1 MRKITTFLALLLTCI
16 IGATAADFVP
26 QAGTKYLI
34 KCKGDS
40 KYVLWNNSC
49 VLSGTDSKVILSNW
63 AQFDSRSLF
72 SIEGDATNGYT
83 IRSVKDNTQYVYAIN
98 TNDANSNVGVKAV
111 SETPGDECVWKI
123 VAQGDGWNIIP
134 KNGEYSWNNRGS
146 YNGNAHVGMWN
157 SNASANDIWYI
168 KPVDDVVDEVV
179 AGLSNI
185 TTGTDLGL
193 FSTSYAN
200 AVNTNA
206 TAYKTS
212 QSEEALANLGALA
225 VNKISYINLPTG
237 YYRIK
242 SCANDGNGSNFSVFD
257 GTYLFTDIVNY
268 PNAARTLANV
278 PLDEAKAKNNYVW
291 KITRGEL
298 PSATVGIVNGQGKG
312 VNNGT
317 NYNTIN
323 LGLSDYYTTGAI
335 YFTQGLHIT
344 NQGIHTVGGT
354 NQNANA
360 EATRSNPFT
369 MTGWAH
375 SDSKGSAYIFEPVS
389 MDGVTAY
396 TVNVTGAEG
405 YVTLNSTNEV
415 AKNGGFFLLSS
426 APQVA
431 DFTAATVA
439 NYDAAVS
446 IEGNTINVNYTYKLE
461 YIKPLAEAALAKT
474 GVGYP
479 TATAAART
487 ALQNAVNEGTDAT
500 AIVNALNAFK
510 TSTTEIQMPEDGK
523 AYRIKVPYIGGT
535 ANYLYCN
542 GEKVGNK
549 ADDQITDKNDQVFVC
564 HIVNGKYMFATNYG
578 TYLSWADSGD
588 NGNHS
593 YSTSAQTS
601 TYIVQNDW
609 TIEPAT
615 LDKGTNGSVSLTDRA
630 NVFGLVQMKALE
642 KTGTNNYYLNS
653 RMNDAFISQYPTDK
667 FYDANNGV
675 NRSCY
680 YQFEEVTYP
689 NTITFHDA
697 TGING
702 VSHIATFS
710 APFATII
717 PAGVKAYYV
726 SAKGTEATMTAIDAE
741 AIPANQG
748 VILTSES
755 GAAATMV
762 PAASET
768 AATITGN
775 QLGHSAG
782 AAKTL
787 TAGEGYI
794 LGNGSE
800 GTAFYPCKAGSLPI
814 NKAYLLGNGENAI
827 VMNFGNA
834 VTGINTIAAPASAKA
849 PIFDLS
855 GRRVVKATKGLY
867 IQNGKKVIVK

>member
-16 IGATAADFVP
+16 IGATASDFVP
-26 QAGTKYLI
+26 KDGTKYLI
-34 KCKGDS
+34 KCKGD
-40 KYVLWNNSC
+40 NNVVC
-49 VLSGTDSKVILSNW
+49 TREGTNILQAQQSVSDASYFTIESKVEGEATYFYIHP
-63 AQFDSRSLF
+63 A
-72 SIEGDATNGYT
+72 GDAT
-83 IRSVKDNTQYVYAIN
+83 KYVYTAK
-98 TNDANSNVGVKAV
+98 TPSNDNNANDGVVGVTNTKDDA
-111 SETPGDECVWKI
+111 TCLWKI
-123 VAQGDGWNIIP
+123 TFNYGGHGEPCAFNITP
-134 KNGEYSWNNRGS
+134 KGYDNYSWNCRN
-146 YNGNAHVGMWN
+146 NGVGYWHTGGNNNANN
-157 SNASANDIWYI
+157 SWYI
-168 KPVDDVVDEVV
+168 TPNVELNGYYTIKNTATDRRPNLYNDFGVD
-179 AGLSNI
+179 NI
-185 TTGTDLGL
+185 TR
-193 FSTSYAN
+193 A
-200 AVNTNA
+200 A
-206 TAYKTS
+206 
-212 QSEEALANLGALA
+212 QE
-225 VNKISYINLPTG
+225 LPT
-237 YYRIK
+237 
-242 SCANDGNGSNFSVFD
+242 
-257 GTYLFTDIVNY
+257 
-268 PNAARTLANV
+268 
-278 PLDEAKAKNNYVW
+278 PLTNNYVW
-291 KITRGEL
+291 HVTTANNNVL
-298 PSATVGIVNGQGKG
+298 TVLNGQGTPLYHDGNASVPTLNVAYSDGSSYYFGEALNGGNSGRNYKLTKWTG
-312 VNNGT
+312 GDYAEPSNQWALTKVEANNI
-317 NYNTIN
+317 YNVVCNIE
-323 LGLSDYYTTGAI
+323 D
-335 YFTQGLHIT
+335 
-344 NQGIHTVGGT
+344 
-354 NQNANA
+354 
-360 EATRSNPFT
+360 
-369 MTGWAH
+369 
-375 SDSKGSAYIFEPVS
+375 
-389 MDGVTAY
+389 
-396 TVNVTGAEG
+396 G
-405 YVTLNSTNEV
+405 YVTYNTTSEK

-431 DFTAATVA
+431 DFTAATVPS
-439 NYDAAVS
+439 YEGTVS
-446 IEGNTINVNYTYKLE
+446 ISGNTINVNYTYNLE
-461 YIKPLAEAALAKT
+461 AILPLATEALAKA

-479 TATAAART
+479 TTTAATRT
-487 ALQNAVNEGTDAT
+487 ALEQAVKGKDAA
-500 AIVNALNAFK
+500 AIATALNAFK
-510 TSTTEIQMPEDGK
+510 TSTDEIQMPEDGK
-523 AYRIKVPYIGGT
+523 AYRIKVPYISGT

-542 GEKVGNK
+542 GEKIGNK
-549 ADDQITDKNDQVFVC
+549 ANDETTNANDFVFVC

-615 LDKGTNGSVSLTDRA
+615 LDKGRKGSVSLTDRA
-630 NVFGLVQMKALE
+630 DVFGLVQMKALE
-642 KTGTNNYYLNS
+642 KTGTTNYYLNS
-653 RMNDAFISQYPTDK
+653 RINDAFISQFPTDK
-667 FYDANNGV
+667 FYDTGWNNQA
-675 NRSCY
+675 RSCY
-680 YQFEEVTYP
+680 YQFEEVEYP

-717 PAGVKAYYV
+717 PEGVKAYYV
-726 SAKGTEATMTAIDAE
+726 SAKGTEATMTAIDAQ

-794 LGNGSE
+794 LGNGTE

-814 NKAYLLGNGENAI
+814 NKAYLLGNGESAI
-827 VMNFGNA
+827 AMNFGNA

>member
-1 MRKITTFLALLLTCI
+1 MKKITTFLALLLTCI

-26 QAGTKYLI
+26 KNGTKYLI
-34 KCKGDS
+34 KCKGDNNVVCTREGTNILQAQQS
-40 KYVLWNNSC
+40 VSEASYFTIESKVVENVTYFYIHPASDATKYVYTAQTPSNNNDNNDGVVGVTS
-49 VLSGTDSKVILSNW
+49 TAD
-63 AQFDSRSLF
+63 
-72 SIEGDATNGYT
+72 DAT
-83 IRSVKDNTQYVYAIN
+83 
-98 TNDANSNVGVKAV
+98 
-111 SETPGDECVWKI
+111 CLWKI
-123 VAQGDGWNIIP
+123 TFNKGNNNPCAFNITP
-134 KNGEYSWNNRGS
+134 KGYDNYSWNCRS
-146 YNGNAHVGMWN
+146 NGIGYWHTGGNNNANN
-157 SNASANDIWYI
+157 SWYI
-168 KPVDDVVDEVV
+168 TPNVELNGYYTIKNTATDRYTNLYNDFGVDK
-179 AGLSNI
+179 I
-185 TTGTDLGL
+185 TR
-193 FSTSYAN
+193 A
-200 AVNTNA
+200 A
-206 TAYKTS
+206 
-212 QSEEALANLGALA
+212 E
-225 VNKISYINLPTG
+225 NLP
-237 YYRIK
+237 
-242 SCANDGNGSNFSVFD
+242 S
-257 GTYLFTDIVNY
+257 
-268 PNAARTLANV
+268 
-278 PLDEAKAKNNYVW
+278 PLTNNYVW
-291 KITRGEL
+291 HVTTANNNVL
-298 PSATVGIVNGQGKG
+298 TVLNGQGTPLYHDGNASLPTLKVAYSDG
-312 VNNGT
+312 TKYYFGEALNCGNDSREYKLTLWKNGD
-317 NYNTIN
+317 YNLADNQWTFAPVDASN
-323 LGLSDYYTTGAI
+323 I
-335 YFTQGLHIT
+335 Y
-344 NQGIHTVGGT
+344 
-354 NQNANA
+354 
-360 EATRSNPFT
+360 
-369 MTGWAH
+369 
-375 SDSKGSAYIFEPVS
+375 
-389 MDGVTAY
+389 
-396 TVNVTGAEG
+396 NVVCNIADG
-405 YVTLNSTNEV
+405 YVTYNATSEK
-415 AKNGGFFLLSS
+415 AKNGGFFFISS
-426 APQVA
+426 TPEVA

-439 NYDAAVS
+439 NYEPATVS
-446 IEGNTINVNYTYKLE
+446 ISGNTINVNYTYNLQAVKH
-461 YIKPLAEAALAKT
+461 LASEALAKT

-523 AYRIKVPYIGGT
+523 AYRIKVPYINGT

-542 GEKVGNK
+542 GEKIGNK
-549 ADDQITDKNDQVFVC
+549 ANDETTNANDFVFVC

-642 KTGTNNYYLNS
+642 KTGTTTYYLNS
-653 RMNDAFISQYPTDK
+653 RMNDAFISQYSTDK

-680 YQFEEVTYP
+680 YQFEEVEYP

-717 PAGVKAYYV
+717 PEGVKAYYV
-726 SAKGTEATMTAIDAE
+726 SAKGAEATMTAIDAQ

-762 PAASET
+762 PAAGET

-794 LGNGSE
+794 LGNGTE

-867 IQNGKKVIVK
+867 IQNGKKFIVK

>member
-34 KCKGDS
+34 KCKGD
-40 KYVLWNNSC
+40 NNVVC
-49 VLSGTDSKVILSNW
+49 TREGTNILQ
-63 AQFDSRSLF
+63 AQ
-72 SIEGDATNGYT
+72 
-83 IRSVKDNTQYVYAIN
+83 Q
-98 TNDANSNVGVKAV
+98 AV
-111 SETPGDECVWKI
+111 SEASYFTIESKVVENVTYFYIHPASDATKYVYTAKTPSNDNNANDGVVGVTNTKDDATCLWKI
-123 VAQGDGWNIIP
+123 TFNYGDNGQPCAFNITP
-134 KNGEYSWNNRGS
+134 KGYDNYSWNCRN
-146 YNGNAHVGMWN
+146 NGVGYWHTGGNNEANN
-157 SNASANDIWYI
+157 SWYI
-168 KPVDDVVDEVV
+168 TPNVE
-179 AGLSNI
+179 LN
-185 TTGTDLGL
+185 
-193 FSTSYAN
+193 
-200 AVNTNA
+200 
-206 TAYKTS
+206 
-212 QSEEALANLGALA
+212 
-225 VNKISYINLPTG
+225 G
-237 YYRIK
+237 YYTIK
-242 SCANDGNGSNFSVFD
+242 NTATDRRPNLYNNFSED
-257 GTYLFTDIVNY
+257 NY
-268 PNAARTLANV
+268 TRAAQELPA
-278 PLDEAKAKNNYVW
+278 PLTNNYVW
-291 KITRGEL
+291 HVTTANNNVL
-298 PSATVGIVNGQGKG
+298 TVLNGQGTPLYHDG
-312 VNNGT
+312 NASVPTLNVAYSNGT
-317 NYNTIN
+317 NYYFGEALNCGN
-323 LGLSDYYTTGAI
+323 SGRDYKLTVWKGGDYNVADNQWTFAPVEASNI
-335 YFTQGLHIT
+335 Y
-344 NQGIHTVGGT
+344 
-354 NQNANA
+354 
-360 EATRSNPFT
+360 
-369 MTGWAH
+369 
-375 SDSKGSAYIFEPVS
+375 
-389 MDGVTAY
+389 
-396 TVNVTGAEG
+396 NVVCNIPDG
-405 YVTLNSTNEV
+405 YVTYNATSEK

-431 DFTAATVA
+431 DFTAATVPS
-439 NYDAAVS
+439 YEGTVS
-446 IEGNTINVNYTYKLE
+446 ISGNTINVNYTYN
-461 YIKPLAEAALAKT
+461 LAKITELAKEALAKT

-479 TATAAART
+479 TATAATRT
-487 ALQNAVNEGTDAT
+487 ALKNAVKAGTDA
-500 AIVNALNAFK
+500 AAVENALNAFK
-510 TSTTEIQMPEDGK
+510 TSTDEIQMPEDGK
-523 AYRIKVPYIGGT
+523 AYRIKVPYISGT

-542 GEKVGNK
+542 GEKIGNK
-549 ADDQITDKNDQVFVC
+549 ANDETTNANDFVFVC

-588 NGNHS
+588 ANKS
-593 YSTSAQTS
+593 YSKSAQTS
-601 TYIVQNDW
+601 TYIKQNDW

-615 LDKGTNGSVSLTDRA
+615 LDKGQGSVSLTDRA
-630 NVFGLVQMKALE
+630 DVFGLVQMKALG
-642 KTGTNNYYLNS
+642 KDGTTNYYLNS
-653 RMNDAFISQYPTDK
+653 RIDGDFISQYANDK
-667 FYDANNGV
+667 FYDTGWNSM

-680 YQFEEVTYP
+680 YQFEEVEYP

-726 SAKGTEATMTAIDAE
+726 SAKGTEATMTAIEAQ

-762 PAASET
+762 PAAGET

-782 AAKTL
+782 AAKSL

-814 NKAYLLGNGENAI
+814 NKAYLLGNGESAI

>member
-1 MRKITTFLALLLTCI
+1 MKKITTFLALLLTCI

-26 QAGTKYLI
+26 KAGAKYLI
-34 KCKGDS
+34 KCKGDN
-40 KYVLWNNSC
+40 KYVLWNSSC
-49 VLSGTDSKVILSNW
+49 VKSGQDNTVILSNW
-63 AQFDSRSLF
+63 AQYDYRSFF

-98 TNDANSNVGVKAV
+98 TDDANSNVGVKAV
-111 SETPGDECVWKI
+111 TGTPGDECVWKI

-134 KNGEYSWNNRGS
+134 KNGEYSWNNRGI
-146 YNGNAHVGMWN
+146 YNGNAHVGMWSSN
-157 SNASANDIWYI
+157 SNANDIWYI
-168 KPVDDVVDEVV
+168 QTVE
-179 AGLSNI
+179 
-185 TTGTDLGL
+185 DL
-193 FSTSYAN
+193 AN
-200 AVNTNA
+200 AMSVGTSIGSINA
-206 TAYKTS
+206 DCKPTVLAKAKAFNEGEGT
-212 QSEEALANLGALA
+212 EAQFNEFVAANSAA
-225 VNKISYINLPTG
+225 ASYINLPTG

-242 SCANDGNGSNFSVFD
+242 SCANDGDGSNQSVFD

-268 PNAARTLANV
+268 PNVTKTLANV
-278 PLDEAKAKNNYVW
+278 PLEEAKAKNNYVW

-312 VNNGT
+312 VNNGR

-344 NQGIHTVGGT
+344 NQPSHTVG
-354 NQNANA
+354 NEKNASA

-369 MTGWAH
+369 MTGWEH

-415 AKNGGFFLLSS
+415 AMNGGFFLLSS
-426 APQVA
+426 APQNS

-439 NYDAAVS
+439 NYYDAAVS
-446 IEGNTINVNYTYKLE
+446 IEGNTINVNYTYNLQAVKH
-461 YIKPLAEAALAKT
+461 LASEALAKT

-510 TSTTEIQMPEDGK
+510 TSTDEIQMPEDGK
-523 AYRIKVPYIGGT
+523 AYRIKVPYINGT
-535 ANYLYCN
+535 ANYLYSDGN
-542 GEKVGNK
+542 NETSNRVGNK
-549 ADDQITDKNDQVFVC
+549 ADDQITDKNDKVFVC
-564 HIVNGKYMFATNYG
+564 HIVNGKYMFATNHG

-588 NGNHS
+588 GNKS
-593 YSTSAQTS
+593 YKTSAQTT
-601 TYIVQNDW
+601 TYVAQNDW

-615 LDKGTNGSVSLTDRA
+615 LEKGAGIVSLTNRA
-630 NVFGLVQMKALE
+630 DVFGYVQMKGLG
-642 KTGTNNYYLNS
+642 KDGTTTYYLNS
-653 RMNDAFISQYPTDK
+653 RINDAFVAANPADK

-680 YQFEEVTYP
+680 YQFEEVAYP
-689 NTITFHDA
+689 NTINFNA
-697 TGING
+697 AQNING

-717 PAGVKAYYV
+717 PEGVKAYYV
-726 SAKGTEATMTAIDAE
+726 SAKGAEATMTAIDAE

-762 PAASET
+762 PAAGET

-782 AAKTL
+782 AARAL

>member
-1 MRKITTFLALLLTCI
+1 MKKITTFLALLLTCI

-26 QAGTKYLI
+26 KAGAKYLI

-49 VLSGTDSKVILSNW
+49 VKSATDNTVILSNW
-63 AQFDSRSLF
+63 AQYDYRSFF
-72 SIEGDATNGYT
+72 SIEGDATKGYT
-83 IRSVKDNTQYVYAIN
+83 IRSVKDNTQYVFAVN
-98 TNDANSNVGVKAV
+98 TNDVDGNVGVKAV
-111 SETPGDECVWKI
+111 TGTPGDECVWKI

-134 KNGEYSWNNRGS
+134 KNGEYSWNNRGV
-146 YNGNAHVGMWN
+146 YNGNAHVGMWSSN
-157 SNASANDIWYI
+157 SNANDIWYI
-168 KPVDDVVDEVV
+168 QTVE
-179 AGLSNI
+179 
-185 TTGTDLGL
+185 DL
-193 FSTSYAN
+193 AN
-200 AVNTNA
+200 AMIVGTSIGSINA
-206 TAYKTS
+206 DCKTTVLAKAKAFN
-212 QSEEALANLGALA
+212 EGEGTEAQFNEFVAANSAA
-225 VNKISYINLPTG
+225 ASYINLPTG

-242 SCANDGNGSNFSVFD
+242 SCANDGDGSNFSVFD

-268 PNAARTLANV
+268 PNVTKTLANV
-278 PLDEAKAKNNYVW
+278 PLDDAKAKNNYVW

-298 PSATVGIVNGQGKG
+298 PSTTVGIVNGQGKG

-344 NQGIHTVGGT
+344 NQGLHTVG
-354 NQNANA
+354 NKQNASA

-415 AKNGGFFLLSS
+415 AMNGGFFLLSS
-426 APQVA
+426 APQKS

-461 YIKPLAEAALAKT
+461 YIKSLAEAALAKT

-479 TATAAART
+479 KADAATRT
-487 ALQNAVNEGTDAT
+487 ALAEAVKGTDAT
-500 AIVNALNAFK
+500 AIGNALKAFQ
-510 TSTTEIQMPEDGK
+510 TSIEDIQLPEDGK
-523 AYRIKVPYIGGT
+523 AYYIKVPYINGT
-535 ANYLYCN
+535 ANYLYSDGN
-542 GEKVGNK
+542 NETSNRVGNK
-549 ADDQITDKNDQVFVC
+549 ADNQITDKNDKVFVC
-564 HIVNGKYMFATNYG
+564 HIVNGKYMFATNHG

-588 NGNHS
+588 GNKS
-593 YSTSAQTS
+593 YKTSAQTT
-601 TYIVQNDW
+601 TYVAQNDW

-615 LDKGTNGSVSLTDRA
+615 LEKGAGIVSLTNRA
-630 NVFGLVQMKALE
+630 DVFGYVQMKGLG
-642 KTGTNNYYLNS
+642 KDGTTTYYLNS
-653 RMNDAFISQYPTDK
+653 RINDAFVAAHSADK

-680 YQFEEVTYP
+680 YQFEEAAEYP
-689 NTITFHDA
+689 NTITFNA
-697 TGING
+697 AQGING

-717 PAGVKAYYV
+717 PEGVKAYYV
-726 SAKGTEATMTAIDAE
+726 SAKGTEATMTAIEAE

-782 AAKTL
+782 AAKSL
-787 TAGEGYI
+787 TAGDGYI
-794 LGNGSE
+794 LGNGTE
-800 GTAFYPCKAGSLPI
+800 GIAFYPCKDGSLPS
-814 NKAYLLGNGENAI
+814 NKAYLLGNGESAI

-867 IQNGKKVIVK
+867 IQNGKKFIVK